1 MQFKGF
7 PDAHKKRKLSK
18 IDFKKSANVVQNG
31 MHIDSMFQ
39 DFPENFTGVLF
50 QKAESQKCICG
61 SLWGLLIHHTSVGS
75 KSAFE
80 FPPSILC
87 NNLSKHS
94 FKKDIVYFFDQK
106 TNLNKL
112 TKMYFKNHT
121 HIQLLIHMQILDIF
135 QMYCK

>member
-7 PDAHKKRKLSK
+7 PDTHKKRKLSK
-18 IDFKKSANVVQNG
+18 IDFKKSANVVQNR

-50 QKAESQKCICG
+50 QKAENQKC
-61 SLWGLLIHHTSVGS
+61 SLWELLIHHTSVGS

-94 FKKDIVYFFDQK
+94 FKKDIVYFFD
-106 TNLNKL
+106 
-112 TKMYFKNHT
+112 
-121 HIQLLIHMQILDIF
+121 
-135 QMYCK
+135 